1 MRIAATMTEK
11 RLRSLTKS
19 TACGVVPGF
28 WVSVKKLKDGSYRKY
43 FVLRERTIGRFF
55 TLGAYPEL
63 SLAEAFK
70 KAAVWKDKIA
80 QGVDPAEEEKALK
93 MALRREKPSADVL
106 TFETLI
112 RKWIDFNEKRGRW
125 NNAHKTKTENGSL
138 GWFL

>member
-70 KAAVWKDKIA
+70 KAIVWKDKIA
-80 QGVDPAEEEKALK
+80 QGAAKGAVTVAG
-93 MALRREKPSADVL
+93 SA
-106 TFETLI
+106 
-112 RKWIDFNEKRGRW
+112 IDAG
-125 NNAHKTKTENGSL
+125 TISL
-138 GWFL
+138 YVVGTRPL